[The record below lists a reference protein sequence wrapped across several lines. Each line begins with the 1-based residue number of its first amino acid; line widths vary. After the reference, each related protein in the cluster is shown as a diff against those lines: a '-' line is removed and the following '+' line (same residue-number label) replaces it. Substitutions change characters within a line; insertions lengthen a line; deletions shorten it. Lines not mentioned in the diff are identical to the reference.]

1 MAWLQP
7 NGDWGEANAAVVLA
21 GDQALLV
28 DTLWTPALAK
38 RMLDAVAAR
47 SSSSIRTVV
56 NTHSDGDHVWG
67 NQLLAGAEIVA
78 TRKAAEIIR
87 AEPPS
92 ELQRLRAVA
101 PLLSHVPVLGTVGEY
116 VARMLAPYDFG
127 EVTVTPPTREFEGAE
142 ELDVGGRTVRL
153 EEVGPAH
160 THGDLIVHVPDARVV
175 IAGDILFAGAHPVM
189 WAGPTSNWIAAL
201 ERVIALEPRAV
212 IPGHGPV
219 CAVAEAETL
228 RDYFTWLQDAAL
240 PQLERGSKPSA
251 VALELTGGEEFRGAP
266 WSGWLG
272 PERMVITIA
281 TIDRHRRGAAGPI
294 GSRERAGLFRQA
306 ADVARK
312 LGSGRSAGQM

>member
-7 NGDWGEANAAVVLA
+7 NGDWGEANAAMVLG
-21 GDQALLV
+21 GDQALLI
-28 DTLWTPALAK
+28 DTLWTPALAR
-38 RMLDAVAAR
+38 RMLDELAAR
-47 SSSSIRTVV
+47 TSASIRTVV

-67 NQLLAGAEIVA
+67 NQLLAGAEILA
-78 TRKAAEIIR
+78 TREAAEIIR

-92 ELQRLRAVA
+92 ELRRLRTVA
-101 PLLSHVPVLGTVGEY
+101 PLLSRLPVLGPLGAY
-116 VARMLAPYDFG
+116 VATMLGPYDFG

-160 THGDLIVHVPDARVV
+160 TPGDLIVYVPDAQVV
-175 IAGDILFAGAHPVM
+175 IAGDILFVGAHPVM

-219 CAVAEAETL
+219 CGVAEAEAL
-228 RDYFTWLQDAAL
+228 RDYFVWLEDAAL
-240 PQLERGSKPSA
+240 RQLDRGSKPAA
-251 VALELTGGEEFRGAP
+251 VALELARGEELRGAP
-266 WSGWLG
+266 WSDWLG

-281 TIDRHRRGAAGPI
+281 TIDRHRLGAAGPV
-294 GSRERAGLFRQA
+294 GSRERAGLFRQV
-306 ADVARK
+306 ADVARQ
-312 LGSGRSAGQM
+312 LASR